1 VGCTHKVS
9 LAAVCKQCMKFYYSV
24 EVERDSRV
32 KRSEEVEKDEVG
44 ERLHF
49 RENSKSTGYII
60 YTVSWIVRVES
71 LLMVID
77 FE

>member
-1 VGCTHKVS
+1 MSCIYKAS
-9 LAAVCKQCMKFYYSV
+9 LAVVCKQYYYSV
-24 EVERDSRV
+24 EVERDGRV
-32 KRSEEVEKDEVG
+32 KGVEEVEKDEVG

-60 YTVSWIVRVES
+60 YTVSWIVCVEIR
-71 LLMVID
+71 LMVID

>member
-1 VGCTHKVS
+1 LWSDHFNDHHNILCYSGEDEKDGKV
-9 LAAVCKQCMKFYYSV
+9 
-24 EVERDSRV
+24 RRV
-32 KRSEEVEKDEVG
+32 EEVEKDEVG

-60 YTVSWIVRVES
+60 YTVSLMVRIIKS
-71 LLMVID
+71 LLMIFG